1 VITLAPLDTLLVV
14 GYFALILAVGFLAG
28 RRRAGADTVDYLL
41 AGRSLTTP
49 VFVMT
54 LVSTWYGGILGVGE
68 FSYLYG
74 LSNWVVQ
81 GVPYYIFAA
90 VFAYLLAGRIRA
102 TNLMTIP
109 DKLHQS
115 YDRKTAL
122 LGALLTFLLMTPA
135 PYILM
140 LAVLLQLVTG
150 WSMLLCLVVGTVS
163 ATAYLFVGGFRADV
177 YTDVAE
183 FFMMFLGFAIILPF
197 AYEKFGGWEF
207 IASHVPPLHLTWNG
221 GNSLQFV
228 FVWFFI
234 ALWTLVDP
242 AFHQRCYA
250 ARSGTVARRGIL
262 ISILFWLFF
271 DAMTATAGLYARA
284 AVPGL
289 TQPVMAYPLLA
300 EITLPSGAKGIF
312 YVGMLATIMS
322 TLNSLA
328 FISATTLGRDIV
340 WRFRQRGGENV
351 ETTLTQIGLII
362 SALLS
367 IVLAVLIPSVVKLW
381 YVIGTVIIPG
391 LLIAVVTSYFDR
403 LRVGPDYAFIGML
416 GGWLTSLVWLIF
428 GWSRQLAVSDAYP
441 LGIEPM
447 YPGLAVSLAVWGWGM
462 RMKKRDTAARLRP
475 SEGVSK
481 QSSTTT

>member
-1 VITLAPLDTLLVV
+1 
-14 GYFALILAVGFLAG
+14 
-28 RRRAGADTVDYLL
+28 
-41 AGRSLTTP
+41 
-49 VFVMT
+49 
-54 LVSTWYGGILGVGE
+54 
-68 FSYLYG
+68 
-74 LSNWVVQ
+74 VVQ

-102 TNLMTIP
+102 TNLLSIP

-115 YDRKTAL
+115 YDKKTAL
-122 LGALLTFLLMTPA
+122 LGALLTFFLMTPA

-150 WSMLLCLVVGTVS
+150 WSMLVCLVVGTFS
-163 ATAYLFVGGFRADV
+163 ATAYLFLGGFRADV

-197 AYEKFGGWEF
+197 AYDRFGGWEF
-207 IASHVPPLHLTWNG
+207 IAAHVPPLHLTWNG

-228 FVWFFI
+228 LVWFFI

-242 AFHQRCYA
+242 SFHQRCYA
-250 ARSGTVARRGIL
+250 ASSGTVARTGIL
-262 ISILFWLFF
+262 ISILFWLIF

-300 EITLPSGAKGIF
+300 EVTLPGGAKGVF

-340 WRFRQRGGENV
+340 WRYKGGGGKHA
-351 ETTLTQIGLII
+351 ETKLTQMGLII

-367 IVLAVLIPSVVKLW
+367 IVLAALIPSVVKLW

-391 LLIAVVTSYFDR
+391 LLIVVVTSYFDR
-403 LRVGPDYAFIGML
+403 YCVDPNYAFTAML
-416 GGWLTSLVWLIF
+416 GGWLTSLVWLVL
-428 GWSRQLAVSDAYP
+428 GWTQQLAVSETYP

-447 YPGLAVSLAVWGWGM
+447 YPGLAVSLVVWGWGL
-462 RMKKRDTAARLRP
+462 RKRKTGSR
-475 SEGVSK
+475 
-481 QSSTTT
+481 SS

>member
-1 VITLAPLDTLLVV
+1 MITLAPLDTFLIV

-150 WSMLLCLVVGTVS
+150 WSMLLCLVVGTGS
-163 ATAYLFVGGFRADV
+163 ATVYLFVGGFRADV

-207 IASHVPPLHLTWNG
+207 ITSHVPPLHLTWNG

-300 EITLPSGAKGIF
+300 EVTLPSGAKGIF

-340 WRFRQRGGENV
+340 WRFRQHGGENV

-403 LRVGPDYAFIGML
+403 LRVGSNYAFIGML

-462 RMKKRDTAARLRP
+462 RIKKRDTAARLRP